1 MGFDKETQFGFIAQE
16 FEQVI
21 PELVKTDKD
30 GYKSIDYVKV
40 TPVLVEAIKEQQQQ
54 IESVKQENQ
63 QLKSE
68 LGELKTLINSL
79 IVNQKVQK
87 NN

>member
-1 MGFDKETQFGFIAQE
+1 MGFGEEIQFGFIAQE
-16 FEQVI
+16 FEEVI

-30 GYKSIDYVKV
+30 GYKSIDYVKL

-54 IESVKQENQ
+54 IESTKKENQ

-68 LGELKTLINSL
+68 LDELKTLVSSL
-79 IVNQKVQK
+79 LVEYK